1 MEIENLNELYRKLKK
16 SQIDLTTNFLYENI
30 GRHKTILDLSNKYL
44 FERSLIKLKS
54 LIGKAYS
61 TQIPIKTL
69 ILQNCMLSAFS
80 ASTILSIF
88 LNFSGKICLSQ
99 IDLGNNSINLNVALA
114 GIIAKVLEK
123 SSKSDHKSII
133 LKGNMIQTPDALK
146 TLLKCQCPID
156 YLSLYDC
163 YLQPESL
170 NALSE
175 SISDNKNIR
184 KLDISYN
191 SQAFISKSITYSLGM
206 SIGLNT
212 HLAVLKLSGNSPL
225 SKKSLLRKLCIG
237 LKHSSSI
244 EKLFIGNV
252 PLQNSGMNILR
263 KNLKNMNIEKLD
275 IQNNNIS
282 SKSFIKFIHDLPFAL
297 NTLIATYN
305 NFDDSKILKEI
316 GNMLMTQRNL
326 RQLNISYCLN
336 FSNFGAEFFNAFCQG
351 IARNRSLTEFLC
363 EGCKIGEDPDR
374 FCRMISQTIES
385 RNFVMNYKISAA
397 NYINDSN
404 YLSKTQ
410 ERIITN

>member
-1 MEIENLNELYRKLKK
+1 
-16 SQIDLTTNFLYENI
+16 
-30 GRHKTILDLSNKYL
+30 
-44 FERSLIKLKS
+44 
-54 LIGKAYS
+54 
-61 TQIPIKTL
+61 
-69 ILQNCMLSAFS
+69 
-80 ASTILSIF
+80 
-88 LNFSGKICLSQ
+88 
-99 IDLGNNSINLNVALA
+99 
-114 GIIAKVLEK
+114 
-123 SSKSDHKSII
+123 
-133 LKGNMIQTPDALK
+133 
-146 TLLKCQCPID
+146 
-156 YLSLYDC
+156 
-163 YLQPESL
+163 
-170 NALSE
+170 
-175 SISDNKNIR
+175 
-184 KLDISYN
+184 
-191 SQAFISKSITYSLGM
+191 M

-336 FSNFGAEFFNAFCQG
+336 FLN
-351 IARNRSLTEFLC
+351 ISLGNEEKHGQSYLDFLMT
-363 EGCKIGEDPDR
+363 K
-374 FCRMISQTIES
+374 MNSTIPKVHTVCGHQ
-385 RNFVMNYKISAA
+385 NLKHF
-397 NYINDSN
+397 
-404 YLSKTQ
+404 LPLLF
-410 ERIITN
+410 